1 MQGRTAES
9 LCPARGGEG
18 ARLGREMGGK
28 RRVQRSR
35 GWGPLA
41 GVEGPCRACGRDKT
55 GVMVSLGCTRRRD
68 RPLGAK
74 RAAQM
79 KAAGEGG
86 RDRPVSRP

>member
-9 LCPARGGEG
+9 LCPAKGGEG
-18 ARLGREMGGK
+18 ARLGRDVGGK
-28 RRVQRSR
+28 RRGQRSR
-35 GWGPLA
+35 GWGSLA
-41 GVEGPCRACGRDKT
+41 GVEETRQ

-68 RPLGAK
+68 RPLGTK

-86 RDRPVSRP
+86 RDRDRPVSRP